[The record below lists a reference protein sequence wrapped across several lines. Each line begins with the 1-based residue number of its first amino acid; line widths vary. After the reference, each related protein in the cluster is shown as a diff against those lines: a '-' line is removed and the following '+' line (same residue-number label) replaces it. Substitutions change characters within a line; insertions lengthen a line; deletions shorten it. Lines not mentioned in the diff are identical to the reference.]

1 MAGLTVDTSE
11 IRGNPLDVLEE
22 LVDANEW
29 RFDRNSAEE
38 MLVELSGR
46 WCDYRLYFIWQE
58 DLSAISFLHRRSPGA
73 QPSPGELPGAPGGG
87 EREALARS
95 FRPRGRGAGADVPP
109 YHPLRGLGGVSVE
122 QLEDLVNIAVTECEP
137 LLPRLPIPA
146 LGREVAGGGGGGGDA
161 RDRRRSLSPR
171 LCCDLAPTRLL
182 LVGCG
187 KMGGRHAARLA
198 RPRPGARPCRHR

>member
-58 DLSAISFLHRRSPGA
+58 DLSAISFSCIVDLRVSGHRRTSFLELLGA
-73 QPSPGELPGAPGGG
+73 VNEKLWLGHFDLGVEEPVPM
-87 EREALARS
+87 
-95 FRPRGRGAGADVPP
+95 FR
-109 YHPLRGLGGVSVE
+109 HTILLRGLGGVSVE
-122 QLEDLVNIAVTECEP
+122 QLEDLVDIAVTECERFYP
-137 LLPRLPIPA
+137 AFQFLLW
-146 LGREVAGGGGGGGDA
+146 GGKTPEEA
-161 RDRRRSLSPR
+161 VEAAMLE
-171 LCCDLAPTRLL
+171 T
-182 LVGCG
+182 VGE
-187 KMGGRHAARLA
+187 A
-198 RPRPGARPCRHR
+198 